1 MTLYLAGGCFWGVE
15 KYFNLINPH
24 LITRV
29 GYANGTIENPTYE
42 QVCSNDYDF
51 AEVVELKDISE
62 QDLKKIIKSFFKVV
76 DPFAINKQGHDIGLQ
91 YRSGIYTN
99 NWLYAE
105 KIKQIVSDLFQDQ
118 FHLVKTEIMPIKNFY
133 PAEDY
138 HQKYLDKNPKG
149 YCHINLEPFKG
160 NSNA

>member
-51 AEVVELKDISE
+51 AEAVELKDVSE